1 MDLDLLGAEEVG
13 VDSGA
18 LETDLDE
25 RVVGVSLIG
34 GTDLLDILVGSL

>member
-1 MDLDLLGAEEVG
+1 MSSGGGTLGVDLDLLGAEEVG
-13 VDSGA
+13 VESGA

-34 GTDLLDILVGSL
+34 